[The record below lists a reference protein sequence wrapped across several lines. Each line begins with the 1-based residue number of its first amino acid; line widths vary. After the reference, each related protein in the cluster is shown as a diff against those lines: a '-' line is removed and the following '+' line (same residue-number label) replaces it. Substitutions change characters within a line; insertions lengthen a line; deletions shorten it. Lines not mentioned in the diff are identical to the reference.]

1 MRFWCSDQVSKKL
14 CKIEKT
20 VKIRIFILSS
30 NYLLLD
36 SSLSLLKFLEKIL
49 LLIFCSFFSTK
60 PHFWRKKPLNIFR
73 LIFFTFFEA
82 TKIWKIF
89 CFIDRNVYDIADFVF
104 ATIKVFSQMK
114 VEIILTSFDSTLKS
128 KSEKETSRQLLM
140 EYIVVK
146 KCWESHKFL
155 ANRSNKSE
163 PTPISSAK
171 RKLKKKKREMT
182 SSSKVSLSD
191 RKREK

>member
-36 SSLSLLKFLEKIL
+36 SSLSLLKFQEKIL

-104 ATIKVFSQMK
+104 ATIKFFFFLDESRNNID
-114 VEIILTSFDSTLKS
+114 IIWFDVKIQVGEGNIKT
-128 KSEKETSRQLLM
+128 
-140 EYIVVK
+140 VVNGIHS
-146 KCWESHKFL
+146 C
-155 ANRSNKSE
+155 
-163 PTPISSAK
+163 
-171 RKLKKKKREMT
+171 
-182 SSSKVSLSD
+182 
-191 RKREK
+191 